1 MNLILRKTLR
11 AIQDEQRRNQ
21 IISVK
26 EKASLAS
33 DYSNSNQDCTRG
45 KNVASTATSTTV
57 VVNTNIQHQ
66 FQ

>member
-33 DYSNSNQDCTRG
+33 DYSHSNQDCTRG
-45 KNVASTATSTTV
+45 KNVASPATSTTV